1 MNNCINIILDLQLI
15 TQLYHLATSFYL
27 KGYNDYAAKKIKR
40 PRLSSDGL
48 QVHIDALSDLLSLPW
63 FSLPSFG
70 SLRKP
75 TEGLLSALY
84 QYRQY
89 LDGHCA
95 SVKAT
100 HQLPS
105 IQLDIEKTSLVTI
118 SPSKDISSAYTALT
132 AALQTQPDYSVVFL
146 QDTYPMIASIV
157 DSGCKI
163 CKFHSTP

>member
-1 MNNCINIILDLQLI
+1 M
-15 TQLYHLATSFYL
+15 
-27 KGYNDYAAKKIKR
+27 
-40 PRLSSDGL
+40 
-48 QVHIDALSDLLSLPW
+48 
-63 FSLPSFG
+63 
-70 SLRKP
+70 
-75 TEGLLSALY
+75 LY

-105 IQLDIEKTSLVTI
+105 IQLDIEKTSLVTT